1 MSCNYCGRPLNNHH
15 YTCPST
21 TTINPDCVKDPCEEL
36 IYSDCV
42 FYSGPD
48 NECYGIMNGDNIN
61 DVLAY
66 LIDQLAPYC
75 ITTTTT
81 EVPTTTTTTEIPTTT
96 TTTTTTTSTTTS
108 TTTTTTTAR
117 PLQIMTINAF
127 NLRALSFSSFNSL
140 TDDVIIDWG
149 DGLSDTYPVGS
160 SNPSHSYPIGA
171 YTGLITIKS
180 VDLTTIT
187 DFNLVTTTPI
197 STPPYYPV
205 SIFTSELIKLDGLI
219 TMYLG
224 AHIYLDGITSE
235 LPRSLQTAIIIS
247 TNLSGNTSELPLG
260 MINLQV
266 YGANTISGDTR
277 DLPRTLTTLYI
288 FGSNQISG
296 LLEDLPPGLINID
309 IEGVN
314 TINGDLF
321 GLPTGL
327 VSFTL
332 LGNNYINGNVNL
344 ITSYTALTRFVVY
357 GVNTLSGDVVDLPP
371 NLINIQIDGANT
383 LSGDIADLPSSLT
396 YVYIDGVNTIGGLTS
411 GFALSGVTTFVIAGQ
426 NTISGD
432 ISYLGSVSQQLGI
445 SGNYSSISGNL
456 IDTARTLVYLNIEG
470 NNTLAGLVSD
480 LPPNVI
486 NCTISGI
493 NTISGDIAIDL
504 PISLTY
510 IALESVGASS
520 LIYTHT
526 VAHPW
531 ASNMRKVSF
540 TQPIAFTTTEIDN
553 ILIDLAASTTSWSSD
568 KTINLSGVRST
579 ASDAAVSTLTG
590 LGVTI
595 TFV

>member
-1 MSCNYCGRPLNNHH
+1 MSCNYCGRPLNNHYH
-15 YTCPST
+15 SCPEVT
-21 TTINPDCVKDPCEEL
+21 PTTINPDCIKDPCEEL

-81 EVPTTTTTTEIPTTT
+81 EVPTTTTTTS
-96 TTTTTTTSTTTS
+96 TTTST

-235 LPRSLQTAIIIS
+235 LPRSLQTATIIS
-247 TNLSGNTSELPLG
+247 TNLSGNTSGLPLG

-266 YGANTISGDTR
+266 YGANIISGVTTN
-277 DLPRTLTTLYI
+277 LPRSLTTLYV
-288 FGSNQISG
+288 FGSNQITG
-296 LLEDLPPGLINID
+296 ILEDLPTGLIYVD

-327 VSFTL
+327 VSFNL
-332 LGNNYINGNVNL
+332 LGNNFINGNVSL

-411 GFALSGVTTFVIAGQ
+411 GFALSGVTTFNIVGQ
-426 NTISGD
+426 NQIDGD

-445 SGNYSSISGNL
+445 GGNNTILGNI
-456 IDTARTLVYLNIEG
+456 IDVARTLTYLNIEG
-470 NNTLAGLVSD
+470 NNSITGLISD

-486 NCTISGI
+486 NCSVIGN
-493 NTISGDIAIDL
+493 NTLVGDLNVDL
-504 PISLTY
+504 PLSLTY
-510 IALESVGASS
+510 IALESLIANLSYSYVSS
-520 LIYTHT
+520 H
-526 VAHPW
+526 AW
-531 ASNMRKVSF
+531 SSSMRKVSF
-540 TQPIAFTTTEIDN
+540 VKGTPFTTTEIDN
-553 ILIDLAASTTSWSSD
+553 ILIDLAASATSWSAD
-568 KTINLSGVRST
+568 KIINLSGIRST
-579 ASDAAVSTLTG
+579 ASDVAYTTLTTG
-590 LGVTI
+590 RGVTI